1 MMDGADAKAE
11 LPGDGQN
18 RRDVARAIAM
28 DVDADIAGEN
38 SRQRLQLQVARRHGA
53 CAGARLLDRAL
64 VAPGVQ
70 ELLPHVSDDALPARR
85 PLIVVVG
92 APALGVL
99 AARSEEHTSELQSL
113 MRISY
118 AVFCLNKKNN
128 NRNITYTRKL

>member
-1 MMDGADAKAE
+1 MLQQPTKSPRTAPRFPVPT
-11 LPGDGQN
+11 LF
-18 RRDVARAIAM
+18 RS
-28 DVDADIAGEN
+28 GEN

-92 APALGVL
+92 ASALGVL
-99 AARSEEHTSELQSL
+99 AAGDRKST
-113 MRISY
+113 R
-118 AVFCLNKKNN
+118 LNSSN
-128 NRNITYTRKL
+128 

>member
-1 MMDGADAKAE
+1 MMDGPDAKAE

-85 PLIVVVG
+85 HLIVVD
-92 APALGVL
+92 AATALGVL
-99 AARSEEHTSELQSL
+99 AAGHLEALHAAGRLPAPQD
-113 MRISY
+113 
-118 AVFCLNKKNN
+118 
-128 NRNITYTRKL
+128 RNSVV

>member
-92 APALGVL
+92 ASALGVL
-99 AARSEEHTSELQSL
+99 AAGDRKST
-113 MRISY
+113 R
-118 AVFCLNKKNN
+118 LNSSN
-128 NRNITYTRKL
+128 